1 MFMFPI
7 REKPVVRLDEEAL
20 FALPEAPGID
30 PEEKKKQ
37 ELFTKLSMA
46 GSLEELEAL
55 PFEELLDMYSALER
69 LCSDIM
75 TSEGRHY
82 EKVFD
87 PSAKIPLLRRRRL
100 L

>member
-1 MFMFPI
+1 MFPV
-7 REKPVVRLDEEAL
+7 REEQRPVIRLDEEAL
-20 FALPEAPGID
+20 FALPEVPGID
-30 PEEKKKQ
+30 PEEKRKQ
-37 ELFTKLSMA
+37 ELFTKLA
-46 GSLEELEAL
+46 IADSLEELEAL
-55 PFEELLDMYSALER
+55 PFEELLDMYSDLER
-69 LCSDIM
+69 LCEDIM